1 MKYITR
7 NLLPLML
14 AAVIFLEVPLTGY
27 GASKKTQ
34 QQIDSLK
41 EQQEETQG
49 QLDDAAQKKK
59 NLEASKKKLENYL
72 IDLNN
77 QFAAL
82 SDELNDLE
90 NQLAVKQEELTVT
103 GEELEAAKERE
114 EKQYAD
120 MKKRI
125 QFMYE
130 NGSKD
135 YLTMFLEAES
145 LGEFLN
151 QADYATELVAYD
163 RRMLEDFQE
172 TKTLIEEKEAQLTV
186 EKQELEGLQAQV
198 TAKQE
203 EVNQLV
209 QSTGTKINQY
219 SNEIA
224 EAQKLVDQYEGKLEQ
239 QKSALEDLIARA
251 KKEEEAAEKKKA
263 QEAAKKKTETGS
275 TGGTAGSPGTTNNG
289 AASNVQGSDLDMLAA
304 IIYCEAG
311 SEGYEG
317 QLAVGAVIMNRV
329 RSAGYP
335 NNIMGVIYQSGQF
348 SPVASGRFIIALSQ
362 GSATSSCRQAAQA
375 AVNGQSNVG
384 GCLYF
389 RRNTGDIDGI
399 VIGNHVFY

>member
-90 NQLAVKQEELTVT
+90 NQLAVKQEELTVM

-125 QFMYE
+125 QFGMR
-130 NGSKD
+130 
-135 YLTMFLEAES
+135 TA
-145 LGEFLN
+145 
-151 QADYATELVAYD
+151 ART
-163 RRMLEDFQE
+163 
-172 TKTLIEEKEAQLTV
+172 TL
-186 EKQELEGLQAQV
+186 
-198 TAKQE
+198 
-203 EVNQLV
+203 
-209 QSTGTKINQY
+209 
-219 SNEIA
+219 
-224 EAQKLVDQYEGKLEQ
+224 
-239 QKSALEDLIARA
+239 RCFWR
-251 KKEEEAAEKKKA
+251 
-263 QEAAKKKTETGS
+263 
-275 TGGTAGSPGTTNNG
+275 P
-289 AASNVQGSDLDMLAA
+289 
-304 IIYCEAG
+304 
-311 SEGYEG
+311 
-317 QLAVGAVIMNRV
+317 R
-329 RSAGYP
+329 
-335 NNIMGVIYQSGQF
+335 
-348 SPVASGRFIIALSQ
+348 ASGNF
-362 GSATSSCRQAAQA
+362 
-375 AVNGQSNVG
+375 
-384 GCLYF
+384 
-389 RRNTGDIDGI
+389 
-399 VIGNHVFY
+399 